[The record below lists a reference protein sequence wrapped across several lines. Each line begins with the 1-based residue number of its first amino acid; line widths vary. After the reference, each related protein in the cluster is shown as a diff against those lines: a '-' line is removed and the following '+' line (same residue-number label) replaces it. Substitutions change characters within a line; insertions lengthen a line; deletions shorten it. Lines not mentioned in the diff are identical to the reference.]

1 MNVSVKR
8 YLDILMTEDFAE
20 RFYFYSRLNAASC
33 KGVPVWYNKDKRY
46 KTLLQKGLGAF
57 ADIFQ
62 FFFHL
67 ENSGKI
73 HLQKM
78 GVFH

>member
-1 MNVSVKR
+1 MAVSIPGHLHVGVPKPAR
-8 YLDILMTEDFAE
+8 YLLNV
-20 RFYFYSRLNAASC
+20 YSLVDKQGSVS
-33 KGVPVWYNKDKRY
+33 VPVWYNKDKRY

-67 ENSGKI
+67 EKSGKI